1 MNVDEV
7 LSITRG
13 TLQSNPVVHTFSHI
27 THTIERVK
35 KGALFIA
42 LEPSY
47 LDLAIKLGAYG
58 VLTNQKNPSDLE
70 IAWIY
75 VQNLQDALN
84 RLLYYKFMDS
94 QIPIITL
101 SRIECLLLSRLVPS
115 GLYFFKGEIVDLLDL
130 DLTTISALI
139 MQESFLANSLK
150 LVDTLPYQILQ
161 EQLLAST
168 ILYKNRRYH
177 LKLAGLYLPELA
189 KVLQVCQALN
199 IPVELNRLGAFPKPF
214 YTNKRL
220 EPCAQYSQI
229 LFLEKHKEMINL
241 AIYAQR
247 KAPWLKQIIF
257 TQEEL
262 DMPHILYKTL
272 HELKT
277 LLTSQ
282 IYHLAFIIGE
292 VEITDLLYK
301 PYKKSLFDA
310 L

>member
-1 MNVDEV
+1 
-7 LSITRG
+7 
-13 TLQSNPVVHTFSHI
+13 
-27 THTIERVK
+27 
-35 KGALFIA
+35 
-42 LEPSY
+42 
-47 LDLAIKLGAYG
+47 
-58 VLTNQKNPSDLE
+58 
-70 IAWIY
+70 
-75 VQNLQDALN
+75 
-84 RLLYYKFMDS
+84 
-94 QIPIITL
+94 
-101 SRIECLLLSRLVPS
+101 
-115 GLYFFKGEIVDLLDL
+115 
-130 DLTTISALI
+130 